1 MGLVAS
7 RIFVP
12 NPREEAQQIK
22 FLKELQTCLMKQ
34 RERECD
40 VQKLQTLFDDEFINA
55 ILKIPIPISQ
65 RKDRLVWVHEKRGTF
80 TVKSA
85 YGVNQGPL
93 FNESHM
99 NIWKAVISINNSL

>member
-1 MGLVAS
+1 MGPVAS

-12 NPREEAQQIK
+12 NPREEAQQLN
-22 FLKELQTCLMKQ
+22 FLRVADLFDGT
-34 RERECD
+34 ERECD

-99 NIWKAVISINNSL
+99 NIWKAIIA

>member
-1 MGLVAS
+1 MGPVAS

-12 NPREEAQQIK
+12 NPREEAQQLN
-22 FLKELQTCLMKQ
+22 FLRVAGLFDGT
-34 RERECD
+34 ERECD

-99 NIWKAVISINNSL
+99 NIWKAVIA